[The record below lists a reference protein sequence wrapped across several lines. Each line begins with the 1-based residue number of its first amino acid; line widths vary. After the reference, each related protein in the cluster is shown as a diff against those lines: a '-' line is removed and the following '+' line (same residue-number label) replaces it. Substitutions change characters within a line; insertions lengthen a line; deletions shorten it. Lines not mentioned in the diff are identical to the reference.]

1 MIRQV
6 FRVLARH
13 ARPLLAGGVFAG
25 LLLPDLAALLRPLME
40 AAVVISLTL
49 SMLRI
54 DAGAMAAWAR
64 RPARAGAALGW
75 ILLGAPVLTLAAV
88 NLLGVP
94 AGLAA
99 ALVFAAAAPPV
110 TASPAFALLLGLDA
124 PLALVVLVVGTALL
138 PLTLGPVAFWLL
150 DLELTVGLGPFLVRI
165 AVFIGLPFV
174 VSGVVRRLA
183 GRAPLDDRAIEIN
196 GAIVLA
202 LVVFAIAIMDG
213 VTARLLADPWTVA
226 LFAGAAFGLNIALQS
241 LGTALFF
248 WMGRRQALTMGLSSG
263 YRNMAIM
270 LVLTAGIAGP
280 DMWLYVAM
288 AQLPMYVLPMLTAA
302 LYRRLLAAES
312 RDTVVPPP

>member
-1 MIRQV
+1 MLSRILT
-6 FRVLARH
+6 VLARH
-13 ARPLLAGGVFAG
+13 ARPILAGGVFAG

-40 AAVVISLTL
+40 AAVVASLSL
-49 SMLRI
+49 SLLRI
-54 DAGAMAAWAR
+54 DWPAIVDWGR
-64 RPARAGAALGW
+64 RPLRAGAAVGW
-75 ILLGAPVLTLAAV
+75 ILLGAPALTLAAV
-88 NLLGVP
+88 TLLDLP
-94 AGLAA
+94 PGLAV

-124 PLALVVLVVGTALL
+124 ALALVVLVVGTALL

-150 DLELTVGLGPFLVRI
+150 DLELSVGLGPFLLRVAI
-165 AVFIGLPFV
+165 FIVLPFAI
-174 VSGVVRRLA
+174 SGLSRGFVPRHRLDA
-183 GRAPLDDRAIEIN
+183 RATEIN
-196 GAIVLA
+196 GLIVAA

-226 LFAGAAFGLNIALQS
+226 LFGAAAFVLNIALQV
-241 LGTALFF
+241 LGAAGFL

-288 AQLPMYVLPMLTAA
+288 AQFPMYILPMLTNP
-302 LYRRLLAAES
+302 LYRRFLGA
-312 RDTVVPPP
+312 DG

>member
-1 MIRQV
+1 MIGRLLSPFV
-6 FRVLARH
+6 RH
-13 ARPLLAGGVFAG
+13 ARPVLAGSVFAG
-25 LLLPDLAALLRPLME
+25 LLLPDLASLLRPLME
-40 AAVVISLTL
+40 AAVVTSLTL

-54 DAGAMAAWAR
+54 DWPAILSWGG

-75 ILLGAPVLTLAAV
+75 IMLAAPALTLFAV
-88 NLLGVP
+88 GALGVP
-94 AGLAA
+94 AGLAV

-124 PLALVVLVVGTALL
+124 ALALVVLVIGTALL

-150 DLELTVGLGPFLVRI
+150 DLELTVGLGPFLLRI
-165 AVFIGLPFV
+165 AVFIGLPFLI
-174 VSGVVRRLA
+174 SGVALRALGRERMDAHA
-183 GRAPLDDRAIEIN
+183 GEIN

-202 LVVFAIAIMDG
+202 LVVFAVGIMDG
-213 VTARLLADPWTVA
+213 VTARLLADPETVL
-226 LFAGAAFGLNIALQS
+226 LFAAAAFALNFALQA
-241 LGTALFF
+241 LGTAAFL

-288 AQLPMYVLPMLTAA
+288 AQLPMYVLPMLTAP
-302 LYRRLLAAES
+302 LYRRLLGPS
-312 RDTVVPPP
+312 VR

>member
-1 MIRQV
+1 MPVR
-6 FRVLARH
+6 FLLTLARH
-13 ARPLLAGGVFAG
+13 ARPVLAGGIFAG

-40 AAVVISLTL
+40 AAVVTSLSL

-54 DAGAMAAWAR
+54 DWPAILAYGR
-64 RPARAGAALGW
+64 QPARAGVALGW
-75 ILLGAPVLTLAAV
+75 ILLGAPALTLAAV
-88 NLLGVP
+88 TALGVP

-124 PLALVVLVVGTALL
+124 ALALVVLVIGTALL

-150 DLELTVGLGPFLVRI
+150 DLELSIGLGPFLLRVAI
-165 AVFIGLPFV
+165 FIGLPFLI
-174 VSGVVRRLA
+174 SAISRRFIRRDWLDA
-183 GRAPLDDRAIEIN
+183 RATEIN
-196 GAIVLA
+196 GSIVLA
-202 LVVFAIAIMDG
+202 LVVFAVAIMDG

-226 LFAGAAFGLNIALQS
+226 SFAGVAFVLNFALQA
-241 LGTALFF
+241 LGTAAFF
-248 WMGRRQALTMGLSSG
+248 WMGRRQALTMGLASG

-288 AQLPMYVLPMLTAA
+288 AQFPMYILPMLTNP
-302 LYRRLLAAES
+302 LYRHLLDKKS
-312 RDTVVPPP
+312 

>member
-1 MIRQV
+1 MISQ
-6 FRVLARH
+6 FLTVLARH
-13 ARPLLAGGVFAG
+13 ARAILAAGIFAG

-40 AAVVISLTL
+40 AAVVASLSL

-54 DAGAMAAWAR
+54 DWPAIFAWGQQ
-64 RPARAGAALGW
+64 PLRAGAAVGW
-75 ILLGAPVLTLAAV
+75 ILLGAPALTLAAAT
-88 NLLGVP
+88 LLGLP
-94 AGLAA
+94 AGLAV

-124 PLALVVLVVGTALL
+124 PLALVILVVGTALL

-150 DLELTVGLGPFLVRI
+150 DLELSIGLGPFLLRVGI
-165 AVFIGLPFV
+165 FIGIPFL
-174 VSGVVRRLA
+174 VSGVSRAFVRRDWLDARAA
-183 GRAPLDDRAIEIN
+183 GIN

-202 LVVFAIAIMDG
+202 LVVFAVAIMDG

-226 LFAGAAFGLNIALQS
+226 AFGGAAFVLNFALQA
-241 LGTALFF
+241 LGTAAFL

-288 AQLPMYVLPMLTAA
+288 AQFPMYILPMLTNP
-302 LYRRLLAAES
+302 LYRRLLEAES
-312 RDTVVPPP
+312 

>member
-1 MIRQV
+1 MIAQLLNI
-6 FRVLARH
+6 LARH
-13 ARPLLAGGVFAG
+13 ARPILAGGIFAG
-25 LLLPDLAALLRPLME
+25 LLLPDLSALLRPLME
-40 AAVVISLTL
+40 AAVVASLSL

-54 DAGAMAAWAR
+54 DWPAIAAWGR
-64 RPARAGAALGW
+64 RPLRAGAAIGW
-75 ILLGAPVLTLAAV
+75 ILLGAPALTLLAV
-88 NLLGVP
+88 TLLGLP
-94 AGLAA
+94 PGLAV

-124 PLALVVLVVGTALL
+124 ALALVVLVVGTALL

-150 DLELTVGLGPFLVRI
+150 DLELSIGLGPFLLRI
-165 AVFIGLPFV
+165 AIFIVLPFV
-174 VSGVVRRLA
+174 FSGISRLIVRREWLDA
-183 GRAPLDDRAIEIN
+183 RATEIN
-196 GAIVLA
+196 GLIVFA

-226 LFAGAAFGLNIALQS
+226 LFAAAAFILNFALQA
-241 LGTALFF
+241 LGTAGFL

-288 AQLPMYVLPMLTAA
+288 AQFPMYILPMLTNPV
-302 LYRRLLAAES
+302 YRWLLATES
-312 RDTVVPPP
+312 G

>member
-1 MIRQV
+1 MFSRILTL
-6 FRVLARH
+6 LARH
-13 ARPLLAGGVFAG
+13 ARPILAGGVFAG

-40 AAVVISLTL
+40 AAVVVSLSL
-49 SMLRI
+49 SLLRI
-54 DAGAMAAWAR
+54 DWPAIVDWGR
-64 RPARAGAALGW
+64 RPLRAGAAVGW
-75 ILLGAPVLTLAAV
+75 ILLGAPALTLGAV
-88 NLLGVP
+88 TLLGLP
-94 AGLAA
+94 PGLAV

-124 PLALVVLVVGTALL
+124 ALALVVLVVGTALL

-150 DLELTVGLGPFLVRI
+150 DLELSVGLGPFLLRVAI
-165 AVFIGLPFV
+165 FIVLPFAI
-174 VSGVVRRLA
+174 SGLSRGLVRRDWLDA
-183 GRAPLDDRAIEIN
+183 RAREIN
-196 GAIVLA
+196 GLIVAA

-226 LFAGAAFGLNIALQS
+226 LFGAAAFVLNFMLQALGAAGF
-241 LGTALFF
+241 L

-288 AQLPMYVLPMLTAA
+288 AQFPMYILPMLTNP
-302 LYRRLLAAES
+302 LYRRLLAAPS
-312 RDTVVPPP
+312 

>member
-1 MIRQV
+1 MIAQV
-6 FRVLARH
+6 LTPLSRH
-13 ARPLLAGGVFAG
+13 ARPVLAGGIFAG

-40 AAVVISLTL
+40 TAVVASLTL

-54 DAGAMAAWAR
+54 DWPSILIWGR
-64 RPARAGAALGW
+64 RPGRATAALGW

-88 NLLGVP
+88 GALGMP
-94 AGLAA
+94 QGLAV

-124 PLALVVLVVGTALL
+124 ALALVVLVIGTALL

-150 DLELTVGLGPFLVRI
+150 DLELSVGPGPFLLRV
-165 AVFIGLPFV
+165 AVFIGLPFL
-174 VSGVVRRLA
+174 VSAIAVRFIGRRRLDVRA
-183 GRAPLDDRAIEIN
+183 GEIN

-202 LVVFAIAIMDG
+202 LVVFAIGIMDG
-213 VTARLLADPWTVA
+213 VAARLLADPWTVG
-226 LFAGAAFGLNIALQS
+226 LFAAAAFALNLALQAV
-241 LGTALFF
+241 GTGAFL
-248 WMGRRQALTMGLSSG
+248 WMGRRRALTMGLASG

-288 AQLPMYVLPMLTAA
+288 AQLPMYILPMLTAP
-302 LYRRLLAAES
+302 LYRRLLGPGAG
-312 RDTVVPPP
+312 